1 MVNLRTPSARVKPVT
16 TRTLRFDADTTTLAL
31 TITTGKRVLE
41 TEYSLEKIGSDF
53 GDGFALKKH
62 VGHPGDQC
70 ETYHVHLSNEGH
82 ACDCLG
88 SLRWGH
94 CKHTAAVAK
103 LRDLGRI

>member
-1 MVNLRTPSARVKPVT
+1 MLNLRTPSARVKPPVLRSLRYHKA
-16 TRTLRFDADTTTLAL
+16 TRTLTL

-41 TEYSLEKIGSDF
+41 TDYSLEKIGSDF
-53 GDGFALKKH
+53 GDGFALTKH

-70 ETYHVHLSNEGH
+70 ETYHVHLSDEGH